1 MYPRITHSSRWRS
14 CWSWSSTDS
23 GRRWAPAI
31 PHSSSTSSSKSLQS
45 HWDDLTAVTNLLSI
59 FFKSILSN
67 PVHGIHPPIQETAN
81 SSPNHQIRV
90 YAKVIQSIFIFKI
103 CKRESDAVRTYSDTY
118 LIKAKTLS
126 MKFIRFIG
134 VAAMS
139 KYFLD
144 SSLGPPMAIE
154 TLRFG
159 FFSFKLTTSLY
170 WPARWQNK
178 QNI

>member
-1 MYPRITHSSRWRS
+1 
-14 CWSWSSTDS
+14 
-23 GRRWAPAI
+23 
-31 PHSSSTSSSKSLQS
+31 
-45 HWDDLTAVTNLLSI
+45 VTNLLSI

-126 MKFIRFIG
+126 MKILRFSILS
-134 VAAMS
+134 AMS
-139 KYFLD
+139 EYFLD
-144 SSLGPPMAIE
+144 PSSGPPMAIE
-154 TLRFG
+154 TFSFG
-159 FFSFKLTTSLY
+159 FFCFKLTTFLY
-170 WPARWQNK
+170 WPARCQKYFQQKMNLK
-178 QNI
+178 LKVAHI